1 MTRDEVRK
9 EILKMKNKN
18 ILCEL
23 PTAMG
28 KSRVA
33 IELAVKRK
41 IQPSK
46 LLIVVPRLVLID
58 NWKDEF
64 DKWGHPEFKDATFV
78 TYVSFPKKAGIW
90 DMVIFDECHHLSP
103 RCQDALDTFVIE
115 SSILLSATVK
125 RDLKFNFKFLFK
137 DLGFYKYN
145 VRQATEEGILPD
157 PKVYLYPLFLK
168 NTPATYSIIYNPK
181 MGNPVVMQYKD
192 RWAARRIK
200 NRKVIIKC
208 SQREYYADMSGL
220 IEFYKKKSFG
230 NQAMKNKF
238 LHESS
243 KRLKWLSDEKV
254 NVVQDILRKLSK
266 ERTLTFCNGISQTEL
281 LGTYCINSKNKDSEA
296 NLQMFNDGNI
306 DHITA
311 CNMLDEGVNLVNC
324 RIGVYAT
331 LNSSERMITQ
341 KLGRILRHL
350 NPIIII
356 PYYAHTRDEEIVE
369 KMCEN
374 YNPEL
379 VTTIK
384 SLDEIKL

>member
-1 MTRDEVRK
+1 MTRDEIREEVLQ
-9 EILKMKNKN
+9 IKNN
-18 ILCEL
+18 NVLCEI
-23 PTAMG
+23 PTGTG
-28 KSRVA
+28 KSRAA
-33 IELAVKRK
+33 IEFAVQRG

-46 LLIVVPRLVLID
+46 LLIVIPRKVLID

-78 TYVSFPKKAGIW
+78 TYISFPKKAGIW

-103 RCQDALDTFVIE
+103 RCQEALDTFIINN
-115 SSILLSATVK
+115 SILLSATVK
-125 RDLKFNFKFLFK
+125 KQMRFDLKLLFK
-137 DLGFYKYN
+137 DLGHYKLN
-145 VRQATEEGILPD
+145 VKQATEEGILPD

-168 NTPATYSIIYNPK
+168 NTPATYSIVYNPK
-181 MGNPVVMQYKD
+181 MSNPVVMQYKD

-254 NVVQDILRKLSK
+254 SVVQDILRKLSK

-281 LGTYCINSKNKDSEA
+281 LGTYCINSKNKDSKI
-296 NLQMFNDGNI
+296 NLQMFNDGKI

-311 CNMLDEGVNLVNC
+311 CNMLDEGVNLTSC
-324 RIGVYAT
+324 RVGVYAV
-331 LNSSERMITQ
+331 LNSSERMIVQ
-341 KLGRILRHL
+341 KLGRILRHPK
-350 NPIIII
+350 PIIII
-356 PYYAHTRDEEIVE
+356 PYYKYTRDEEIVQ
-369 KMCEN
+369 KMREN
-374 YNPEL
+374 YNPNL
-379 VTTIK
+379 IKTITN
-384 SLDEIKL
+384 LNEIQL

>member
-1 MTRDEVRK
+1 MTRDEIRK
-9 EILKMKNKN
+9 QVLQIKNN
-18 ILCEL
+18 NVLCEI
-23 PTAMG
+23 PTGTG
-28 KSRVA
+28 KSRAA
-33 IELAVKRK
+33 IEFAVQRG

-46 LLIVVPRLVLID
+46 LLIVIPRKVLID

-78 TYVSFPKKAGIW
+78 TYISFPKKAGIW

-103 RCQDALDTFVIE
+103 RCQESLDTFIIKN
-115 SSILLSATVK
+115 SILLSATVK
-125 RDLKFNFKFLFK
+125 KQMRFDFKLLFK
-137 DLGFYKYN
+137 DLGHYKLN
-145 VRQATEEGILPD
+145 VKQATEEGILPD

-208 SQREYYADMSGL
+208 SQREYYTDMSGL

-230 NQAMKNKF
+230 NQIMKNKF

-281 LGTYCINSKNKDSEA
+281 LGTHCINSKNKDSKI
-296 NLQMFNDGNI
+296 NLQMFNDGKI

-311 CNMLDEGVNLVNC
+311 CNMLDEGVNLASC
-324 RIGVYAT
+324 RVGVYAI
-331 LNSSERMITQ
+331 LNSSERMIVQ
-341 KLGRILRHL
+341 KLGRILRHP

-356 PYYAHTRDEEIVE
+356 PYYAHTRDEEIVK

-384 SLDEIKL
+384 SLDEIEL

>member
-1 MTRDEVRK
+1 MTKDEIREEVLQ
-9 EILKMKNKN
+9 IKNN
-18 ILCEL
+18 NVLCEI
-23 PTAMG
+23 PTGTG
-28 KSRVA
+28 KSRAA
-33 IELAVKRK
+33 IEFAVQRGIK
-41 IQPSK
+41 PSK
-46 LLIVVPRLVLID
+46 LLIVIPRKVLID

-78 TYVSFPKKAGIW
+78 TYISFPKKAGIW

-103 RCQDALDTFVIE
+103 RCQEALDTFIIKN
-115 SSILLSATVK
+115 SILLSATVK
-125 RDLKFNFKFLFK
+125 KQMRFDFKLLFK
-137 DLGFYKYN
+137 DLGHYKLN
-145 VRQATEEGILPD
+145 VKQATEEGILPD

-168 NTPATYSIIYNPK
+168 NTPATYRIIYNPK
-181 MGNPVVMQYKD
+181 MHNPVEMQYKD

-200 NRKVIIKC
+200 NRMVIIKC

-254 NVVQDILRKLSK
+254 SVVQDILSRLSK

-281 LGTYCINSKNKDSEA
+281 LGTYCINSKNKDSKT
-296 NLQMFNDGNI
+296 NLQMFNDGKIN
-306 DHITA
+306 HITA
-311 CNMLDEGVNLVNC
+311 CNMLDEGVNLASC
-324 RIGVYAT
+324 RIGVYAI
-331 LNSSERMITQ
+331 LNSSERMIVQ
-341 KLGRILRHL
+341 KLGRILRHP

-356 PYYAHTRDEEIVE
+356 PYYKHTRDEEIVQ

-374 YNPEL
+374 YNPDL
-379 VTTIK
+379 IKTITN
-384 SLDEIKL
+384 LNEIQL

>member
-1 MTRDEVRK
+1 MTRDEIREEVLQ
-9 EILKMKNKN
+9 IKNN
-18 ILCEL
+18 NVLCEI
-23 PTAMG
+23 PTGTG
-28 KSRVA
+28 KSRAA
-33 IELAVKRK
+33 IEFAVQRG
-41 IQPSK
+41 IHPSK
-46 LLIVVPRLVLID
+46 LLIVIPRLVLID

-103 RCQDALDTFVIE
+103 RCQEALDTFIIKN
-115 SSILLSATVK
+115 SILLSATVK

-137 DLGFYKYN
+137 DLGHYKLN
-145 VRQATEEGILPD
+145 VKQATEEGILPS

-168 NTPATYSIIYNPK
+168 NTPATYSIVYNPK

-254 NVVQDILRKLSK
+254 RVVQNILNRLSK
-266 ERTLTFCNGISQTEL
+266 ERTLTFCNGIPQTEL
-281 LGTYCINSKNKDSEA
+281 LGTYCINSKNKNSKV
-296 NLQMFNDGNI
+296 NLQMFNDGKI

-311 CNMLDEGVNLVNC
+311 CNMLDEGVNLTSC
-324 RIGVYAT
+324 RVGVYAV
-331 LNSSERMITQ
+331 LNSSERMIVQ
-341 KLGRILRHL
+341 KLGRILRHP

-356 PYYAHTRDEEIVE
+356 PYYKHTRDEEIVQ

-374 YNPEL
+374 YNPDL
-379 VTTIK
+379 IKTITN
-384 SLDEIKL
+384 LNEIQL